1 MAKRFCT
8 GQITITDLNDGK
20 IVSTYTSA
28 SLGFSQM
35 LDSDTK
41 KYDKDYSTNP
51 NVLTPHLYLSGESG
65 DQASKL
71 TGIKWK
77 VNGTEVTSTTTGFKA
92 SGQTLSISKNLSDNV
107 TAYNIEW
114 TATYT
119 DTTLKQSVTVGDT
132 TQISYVKSGNTSP
145 KVYLQFPDSGYT
157 FNGDITSITVRA
169 FLKRGE
175 NIDKDNLD
183 VKWYQLGVVNNAAS
197 WGNPISTGGVDSNTG
212 YATFTRT
219 RDQVDGQASYKVTF
233 HDTKL
238 NDGTFE
244 EYFSLM
250 DKLDEWRCEV
260 NGTKVIKPG
269 MSSVTIEATV
279 YKNNQ
284 PLSDFTGLTFNWY
297 KKDRSGGGVNW
308 DGTTSNVKTV
318 TGGKGTGNTLTVM
331 AKDINTQTDILCEVV
346 G

>member
-41 KYDKDYSTNP
+41 KYDKDYTTSP

-71 TGIKWK
+71 TGIEWK
-77 VNGTEVTSTTTGFKA
+77 VNGTKVDSTTTGFKA
-92 SGQTLSISKNLSDNV
+92 SGQTLSISKNLSDDV

-145 KVYLQFPDSGYT
+145 KVYLQVPNSGYT
-157 FNGDITSITVRA
+157 FNGDITEITVRA

-183 VKWYQLGVVNNAAS
+183 VKWYKLGVVNGAAS
-197 WGNPISTGGVDSNTG
+197 WGNAIKTGSVDSNG
-212 YATFTRT
+212 YATLTQSRN
-219 RDQVDGQASYKVTF
+219 DVDGQASYKVEFT
-233 HDTKL
+233 DTALK
-238 NDGTFE
+238 DGTFV

-297 KKDRSGGGVNW
+297 KKDRSGGGVQW
-308 DGTTSNVKTV
+308 SGTTSNVQTT
-318 TGGKGTGNTLTVM
+318 TGGKGTGNTLTVK
-331 AKDINTQTDILCEVV
+331 AEDVKEQTDILCEVV